1 MVRFDELNMAR
12 RLAAAHG
19 VATRFDRKHLMP
31 GSRWRFG
38 LALLGLVP
46 CLASASPAPDIVWSA
61 KLGAPVYAAPRHSG
75 GQIYVT
81 STQSTGPNVFA
92 LDAHSG
98 AIKWRYATSGAI
110 TVAPTV
116 GTTQVFVASDIG
128 DTHFMRALDAKT
140 GALVWQYTRNKPP
153 ECMCSHDAHV
163 GNGLLFAQTDGHS
176 LYAFAPVGAIPSQ
189 RIWQFKGDGARLTDP
204 VTSDG
209 LVLFGSANHSL
220 YALDA
225 KTGAVRWTAQTGYG
239 FVAAPVVAGG
249 IAIAGNRGGTVHAYA
264 VATGKPAWNF
274 ATAGAIDQPAV
285 IRGDRVYVVSEDRT
299 VYALGLKTG
308 HPLWQHRLADY
319 ALSAPVLAGGAAIVA
334 DRAGDLLALDDA
346 TGKTIWRT
354 VLAGTP
360 LSRPIL
366 WHEDV
371 VLKIGDHMVAA
382 YAASTGAS
390 AWDYTTK
397 AVVTDPVA
405 TSAGIALA
413 TSGGR
418 VLTVR

>member
-1 MVRFDELNMAR
+1 
-12 RLAAAHG
+12 
-19 VATRFDRKHLMP
+19 MP
-31 GSRWRFG
+31 GSRWLFV
-38 LALLGLVP
+38 LALLGFTP
-46 CLASASPAPDIVWSA
+46 CLASASTPPDIAWSTR
-61 KLGAPVYAAPRHSG
+61 LGEPIYAAPRFSA

-92 LDAHSG
+92 LDARSG
-98 AIKWRYATSGAI
+98 TIRWRYATSGSI

-140 GALVWQYTRNKPP
+140 GSLVWQYTRNKPP

-176 LYAFAPVGAIPSQ
+176 LYAFAPVGAMPSQ

-204 VTSDG
+204 VTSAG
-209 LVLFGSANHSL
+209 LVLFGSADHDL

-225 KTGAVRWTAQTGYG
+225 KTGAVRWTARTGYG
-239 FVAAPVVAGG
+239 FVAAPVIAGG

-274 ATAGAIDQPAV
+274 ATTGAIDQPAV
-285 IRGDRVYVVSEDRT
+285 IQGDRVFVVSEDRT
-299 VYALGLKTG
+299 VYALDLKTG
-308 HPLWQHRLADY
+308 HPLWQHSLADY
-319 ALSAPVLAGGAAIVA
+319 GLSAPVLAGGAAIVA
-334 DRAGDLLALDDA
+334 DRAGDLVALDDT

-360 LSRPIL
+360 FSRPIL
-366 WHEDV
+366 WRNDL
-371 VLKIGDHMVAA
+371 VLKIGDHIVAA
-382 YAASTGAS
+382 YAASTGAPT
-390 AWDYTTK
+390 WDYTTR

-405 TSAGIALA
+405 TPDGIALA
-413 TSGGR
+413 TSGGQ